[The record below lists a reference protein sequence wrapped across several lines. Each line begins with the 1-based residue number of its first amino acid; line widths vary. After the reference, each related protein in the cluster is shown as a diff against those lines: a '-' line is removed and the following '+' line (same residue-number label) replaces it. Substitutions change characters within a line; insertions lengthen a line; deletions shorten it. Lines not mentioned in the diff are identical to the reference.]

1 MKVGIA
7 LLVLVIALG
16 AKSMLHLLGN
26 VLKHVGSS
34 TGACRY
40 VLTFVPFRNYVVDG
54 SPGVLSGD
62 HSR

>member
-16 AKSMLHLLGN
+16 VQCLLHLLGN

-34 TGACRY
+34 TGACMC
-40 VLTFVPFRNYVVDG
+40 VLTFMPFSNYVVDG
-54 SPGVLSGD
+54 NPGVLSGD
-62 HSR
+62 NSR